1 MRTSLIL
8 AIAACS
14 NARIGAPDAPLGAHI
29 ADAPLTGIDGTT
41 SSIDADLAVPLR
53 IVVLNEVSA
62 QSDPD
67 WIEIVNATTEPLD
80 TSQFIF
86 IDKAGDFDKAVP
98 LPLGTIGPGELATVD
113 CDGGSAV
120 PFKLGSGEE
129 VWIYRA
135 SDHALSDGTTWMV
148 GQSPDGGSYARIPD
162 TFGPFTTTMHPTKG
176 EPNEP

>member
-1 MRTSLIL
+1 MRTVIVI
-8 AIAACS
+8 AIAAACS
-14 NARIGAPDAPLGAHI
+14 NARDLPPDAPLGAH
-29 ADAPLTGIDGTT
+29 ASDAT
-41 SSIDADLAVPLR
+41 SSDAAPVDASDAPLR

-98 LPLGTIGPGELATVD
+98 LPLGTIGPGELATID

-129 VWIYRA
+129 VWIYRG
-135 SDHALSDGTTWMV
+135 SDHALSDGTAWMV